1 MIYIAPY
8 GPGLVPIESMYSRWK
23 SYLLRHHVEIGRDWR
38 LLHYMTL
45 ASITPAMALQY
56 FKMTTLVELVESNPL
71 FGEEENDEV
80 VLLSCTTA
88 ALQLLL
94 YFLKK

>member
-8 GPGLVPIESMYSRWK
+8 GPGLVPTESMFSRWK
-23 SYLLRHHVEIGRDWR
+23 SYLMRHHVEIGRDWR
-38 LLHYMTL
+38 LLHDMTL

-71 FGEEENDEV
+71 LREEENDEV

-94 YFLKK
+94 YFFKK